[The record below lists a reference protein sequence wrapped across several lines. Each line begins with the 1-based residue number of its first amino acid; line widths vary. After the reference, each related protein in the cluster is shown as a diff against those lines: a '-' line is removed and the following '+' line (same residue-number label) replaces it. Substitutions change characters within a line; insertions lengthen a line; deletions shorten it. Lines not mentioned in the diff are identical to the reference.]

1 MSVFDNA
8 TEHQALIDEAAE
20 TLRARIGT
28 VPEVLVVAG
37 SGLGG
42 LTAKVQ
48 DAQSVSYEELKH
60 FPQSTVVGH
69 AGKLVW
75 GKLGGKPA
83 VVMSGRKHVYE
94 GVDVRQTIVP
104 LRALLRAGVKTVLL
118 SNAAGSMNR
127 FILPGDLMLIT
138 DHINFQFRAPL
149 EGPNLSEMG
158 PRFPD
163 VSAPYDPGLC
173 DLARQAALD
182 LGVSLKEGVYVALTG
197 PTYETQAEVGM
208 YKQFADAVGM
218 STVPETLAAAHAGA
232 RVLAI
237 SAITNSHVQRKLAVT
252 THEEVIETG
261 KQVGDA
267 FCRLVEEIIRRA

>member
-20 TLRARIGT
+20 TLSARIGT

-37 SGLGG
+37 SGLGS

-118 SNAAGSMNR
+118 SNAAGSLNR

-149 EGPNLSEMG
+149 EGPNLGEMG

-173 DLARQAALD
+173 DIARQAALD
-182 LGVSLKEGVYVALTG
+182 LGVPLKEGVYVALTG

-218 STVPETLAAAHAGA
+218 STVPETLAATHAGA

-261 KQVGDA
+261 RQVGEA